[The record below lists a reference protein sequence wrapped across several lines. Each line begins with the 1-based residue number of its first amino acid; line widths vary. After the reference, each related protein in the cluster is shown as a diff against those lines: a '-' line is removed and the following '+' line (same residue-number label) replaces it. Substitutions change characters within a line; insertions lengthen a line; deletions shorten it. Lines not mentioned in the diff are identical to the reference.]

1 MTHLATEEVGEAGA
15 PAQRPAEPAQGKGHL
30 SPSRGEAWLSRRWVL
45 ALAEVVVSLVAA
57 LGFTLLSTHIS
68 VNPLVRIGQVSG
80 LAKLQMYAA
89 VLGLPLL
96 AILLFTAYRGSL
108 HRHQLAKRLV
118 CAALAG
124 LATGVVAGGVVV
136 ALRGTPWGLGGQE
149 GDPSALIAMANS
161 FLHGEGPSGIYPPLF
176 PGLMAV
182 WAKYRY
188 GAVPGGPGFALK
200 DFQIF
205 FTAIAGPMTYLAWRL
220 LLRPF
225 WALLI
230 AVPSAI
236 LFMDP
241 IRPYSHA
248 SMLVLLPL
256 LGYTLR
262 EMRRA
267 GDRPLRAT
275 LLRGAV
281 LGLVFGVVFLWY
293 SGWYVWAAPGVFL
306 LALCV
311 FPWRAGKA
319 VVKRT
324 AAFVGVTLLTAGVVG
339 APLIYQMARLGSQTP
354 DRYAFL
360 AVYVDPAYVLGW
372 VSDRSGKLEYQTWPV
387 AGEMAGQS
395 GFALLLLFAVGL
407 GVGLGLRN
415 IMVLTAAATLAG
427 AWLAR
432 FWFASH
438 MAHDKAVQLFPRT
451 TWIIMYCLMILAVL
465 GMMAVVNRGSGWA
478 ERTLRPSGAAPAA
491 RVVPRR
497 VVAQLATGMVCAIAL
512 FATMG
517 ASWSVNRYMP
527 QSDNMTMGIDA
538 WRAHTVKK
546 ADGTCPRFAP
556 DKKKCA
562 DIVTNDWKQNADDGE
577 IWCGGIGPLNWK
589 AVCGRKAPAS
599 ELKKE
604 EQEQKEREKANK

>member
-1 MTHLATEEVGEAGA
+1 MTHLAPEEVGEAGA
-15 PAQRPAEPAQGKGHL
+15 PAPRPAEAAEP
-30 SPSRGEAWLSRRWVL
+30 SPSRSREWLSRRWVL
-45 ALAEVVVSLVAA
+45 PLAEIVVSLVAA

-68 VNPLVRIGQVSG
+68 VNPLVRLGQVSG
-80 LAKLQMYAA
+80 LAKLQQYVA

-96 AILLFTAYRGSL
+96 AVLLYTAYRGSL
-108 HRHQLAKRLV
+108 LRHQAAKRLV

-124 LATGVVAGGVVV
+124 LATGVLAGGVVV

-149 GDPSALIAMANS
+149 GDPGALIDMANS
-161 FLHGEGPSGIYPPLF
+161 FLHGEGMSGIYPPLF
-176 PGLMAV
+176 PALMAA
-182 WAKYRY
+182 WAKFRY
-188 GAVPGGPGFALK
+188 DMPGGTGFALK
-200 DFQIF
+200 DLQIF
-205 FTAIAGPMTYLAWRL
+205 FTAVAGPMTYLAWRL

-230 AVPSAI
+230 AVPSAL

-241 IRPYSHA
+241 IRPYSHG

-256 LGYTLR
+256 LGYCLR
-262 EMRRA
+262 EMRRSA
-267 GDRPLRAT
+267 DRPPRPS
-275 LLRGAV
+275 LLRGAG

-293 SGWYVWAAPGVFL
+293 SGWFVWAAPGVAV
-306 LALCV
+306 LALFL
-311 FPWRAGKA
+311 FPWRAGA
-319 VVKRT
+319 TAVKRS
-324 AAFVGVTLLTAGVVG
+324 AGFVGITLLTAGVVG
-339 APLIYQMARLGSQTP
+339 APLIYQMARLGSQHP

-372 VSDRSGKLEYQTWPV
+372 VSDRSGLLEYQTWPV

-407 GVGLGLRN
+407 GVGLALRN
-415 IMVLTAAATLAG
+415 VMVLTAAATLAG

-438 MAHDKAVQLFPRT
+438 MAHDKAVQLYPRT

-465 GMMAVVNRGSGWA
+465 GMMAVIHRGSGWA
-478 ERTLRPSGAAPAA
+478 ERTLRPGDAVPGA

-497 VVAQLATGMVCAIAL
+497 VVAQLAAGMVCAVAL

-527 QSDNMTMGIDA
+527 QSDAMSMGIDA
-538 WRAHTVKK
+538 YRAQNTKK
-546 ADGTCPRFAP
+546 ADGTCPRYAP

-562 DIVTNDWKQNADDGE
+562 DIVTNDWRQRPDPGG
-577 IWCGGIGPLNWK
+577 IWCGGINPLNWP

-599 ELKKE
+599 ELKTVEPKE
-604 EQEQKEREKANK
+604 QAEAKK

>member
-1 MTHLATEEVGEAGA
+1 MTHLAPEEVGEAGA
-15 PAQRPAEPAQGKGHL
+15 PAPRPAPTAEGKSRL
-30 SPSRGEAWLSRRWVL
+30 SSSRSRAWLSRRWVL
-45 ALAEVVVSLVAA
+45 PLAEAVVSLVAA

-68 VNPLVRIGQVSG
+68 VNPLIRVGQVSG
-80 LAKLQMYAA
+80 LAKLQQYAA

-96 AILLFTAYRGSL
+96 AVLLYTAYRGSL
-108 HRHQLAKRLV
+108 LRHQAAKRLV

-124 LATGVVAGGVVV
+124 LATGVLAGGVVV

-161 FLHGEGPSGIYPPLF
+161 FLHGESMSGIYPPLF

-182 WAKYRY
+182 WAKIRY
-188 GAVPGGPGFALK
+188 DVPGGTGFALK

-230 AVPSAI
+230 AVPSAL

-241 IRPYSHA
+241 IRPYSHG

-256 LGYTLR
+256 LGYCLR
-262 EMRRA
+262 EMRRS
-267 GDRPLRAT
+267 GERPLRRS

-293 SGWYVWAAPGVFL
+293 SGWYVWAAPGVFV
-306 LALCV
+306 LALCL
-311 FPWRAGKA
+311 FPWRAGKTA
-319 VVKRT
+319 VKR
-324 AAFVGVTLLTAGVVG
+324 AGAFVGVTLLTAGVVG

-372 VSDRSGKLEYQTWPV
+372 VSDRSGKLEYQTWPA

-407 GVGLGLRN
+407 GVGLALRN
-415 IMVLTAAATLAG
+415 TMVLTAAATLAG

-438 MAHDKAVQLFPRT
+438 MAHDKAVQLYPRT

-497 VVAQLATGMVCAIAL
+497 VVAQLAAGMVCAIAL

-538 WRAHTVKK
+538 WRAHTIKK
-546 ADGTCPRFAP
+546 ADGSCPRFAP
-556 DKKKCA
+556 NKKNCA
-562 DIVTNDWKQNADDGE
+562 DIVTNDWRQNPDDGE
-577 IWCGGIGPLNWK
+577 LWCGGIGPLNWK
-589 AVCGRKAPAS
+589 TVCGRKAPAS

-604 EQEQKEREKANK
+604 EQEQKAKQ